1 MFDLL
6 KRMVVKNI
14 KREFA
19 RGALLSGEIEVTI
32 RTNLYNHGRKE
43 NVKLGK
49 HVIIDGTIE
58 CYEKGMLS
66 IGDYSFVG
74 RSRIFAAHKID
85 IGKGVLISDNV
96 IILDSNLHSVSAS
109 KRFSEAVAW
118 SKGRFP
124 NVYDGIPGEPVVIS
138 DHVWIGANSVILKG
152 VTIGEGSVVGA
163 GSIVTKDVPPYTIVA
178 GNPAKII
185 RVIPLDER

>member
-1 MFDLL
+1 MIDLL
-6 KRMVVKNI
+6 KRIVIKNI

-32 RTNLYNHGRKE
+32 RTNLFNHGSKE

-96 IILDSNLHSVSAS
+96 IILDSNLHSESAS

-118 SKGRFP
+118 SKGKFP
-124 NVYDGIPGEPVVIS
+124 NVYDGIPGEPVVIF

-152 VTIGEGSVVGA
+152 VTIGEGAIVGA
-163 GSIVTKDVPPYTIVA
+163 GSVVTKDVPPYTIVA